1 MHGVLEIPLKGLSL
15 VLELA
20 GGGSLRAVL
29 SDAATHPS
37 IPWEVRTAW
46 LRGMAEVCVHTEG
59 DQHCSSF
66 AKTDSDCRY
75 NSTCL
80 CFSPKQSQG
89 LKLLHGLRPQAVI
102 HRDLKA
108 VRKKRPF
115 Y

>member
-66 AKTDSDCRY
+66 AKTDSRLPLQQHM
-75 NSTCL
+75 SVL
-80 CFSPKQSQG
+80 FPKTIAG
-89 LKLLHGLRPQAVI
+89 A
-102 HRDLKA
+102 
-108 VRKKRPF
+108 
-115 Y
+115 